1 MKSKSFF
8 LTLVVLMLLSIA
20 TTAGGLFLVQ
30 KTNQSLQ
37 TQTLSAHTIG
47 STILGEGTIHSQNEA
62 TLHFQTGGKLTYA
75 PFKEGDTVT
84 QGQTIAELDTY
95 TLQRQLTQALNAYR
109 STRDTYDQT
118 NENAQT
124 GVLQNGQKS
133 GLNIY
138 NQSSIG
144 GDQQSN
150 AINDAAKRIL
160 DQNQANLDS
169 AVVNVELANNALQLA
184 TLTAPFT
191 GILTNEDVTVAGQN
205 ITPVTSFSLAD
216 PTALVFRANIAAS
229 DIDYVSVGAKATVHL
244 TGSQQTITGTVIKIY
259 PQKIT
264 TSAGEVYQVDIQGPN
279 IQTVAKLDQAGTV
292 LIESNAHQD
301 VVTVPTWTILDHN
314 RLWVSEN
321 GKPLLKTVIVG
332 KTHGN
337 VTEILGGLNPED
349 KIVTNPAAIAAQVY
363 SLL

>member
-1 MKSKSFF
+1 MKNKSFI
-8 LTLVVLMLLSIA
+8 LSVIVLILMSIA
-20 TTAGGLFLVQ
+20 ATAGVLFLVQ

-37 TQTLSAHTIG
+37 TQTLAAHVVG

-62 TLHFQTGGKLTYA
+62 TLHFQTGGKLTYV
-75 PFKEGDTVT
+75 PFKEGDKVS
-84 QGQTIAELDTY
+84 QGQTIAQLDNY
-95 TLQRQLTQALNAYR
+95 ALQRQLTQALNSYR

-138 NQSSIG
+138 NQSSVG
-144 GDQQSN
+144 GDGQST

-184 TLTAPFT
+184 TLTAPFA
-191 GILTNEDVTVAGQN
+191 GVLTNEDVTVAGQN
-205 ITPVTSFSLAD
+205 ITPLTSFSLAD

-229 DIDYVSVGAKATVHL
+229 DIDYIRVGAKATVQL
-244 TGSQQTITGTVIKIY
+244 TGSKQTLTGTVIKIY
-259 PQKIT
+259 PQKIST
-264 TSAGEVYQVDIQGPN
+264 AGGALYQVDIQGPN

-292 LIESNAHQD
+292 LIDSNAHQD
-301 VVTVPTWTILDHN
+301 VVTVPTWTILGHN
-314 RLWVSEN
+314 HMWVSEN
-321 GKPLLKTVIVG
+321 GKPMLKTVTIG
-332 KTHGN
+332 KIHGA

-349 KIVTNPAAIAAQVY
+349 KIITNPAAVAAQIY